1 MHESSPYLLQH
12 SQNPVD
18 WYAWG
23 DDALRR
29 AREEDKP
36 ILLSIGYSACHWCHV
51 MAHESFED
59 AAIAR
64 IMNENFVN
72 IKVDREERPD
82 LDAIYMQA
90 VQTMTGHGGWP
101 LTAFLTPDGEP
112 FYGGT
117 YFPPEE
123 RPGMPA
129 FPRVLQSVAEAYRTK
144 KQEIVRSARQLVD
157 RLQDATP
164 APTGVQ
170 QLTEDILRQAYVVL
184 QPEFD
189 GEQGGFGAAPKFPQ
203 PMVYD
208 YLLRYQGRMADTEA
222 LSMAELTLT
231 NMARGGIYDQVGGG
245 FHRYSTDAQWLVPHF
260 EKMLYDNALLSQL
273 YLHAYQAT
281 GNPLYRSVAVET
293 LEYVQ
298 REMTSPEGGFYSTQD
313 ADSEGEEGKF
323 YVWTPQEIDDV
334 LGREDGAVCRRYFGV
349 SEQGNF
355 EGHNILHI
363 PRAPEAVAQEIGM
376 GLEQLEAVVQRARA
390 RLYSERA
397 ERTWPARDEKILTGW
412 NGLMLQSFAEAAA
425 ILGRDDYRQ
434 VAEVNAAFIL
444 ERLRHEG
451 RLLRSY
457 KDGQAKVLGYLE
469 DYSFLIDGL
478 LSVYEATF
486 QRRWL
491 DEARSLA
498 EEMVALFWDA
508 EKGVFFDT
516 GHDHESL
523 VARPRDV
530 FDNAIPSGSS
540 VAVSVLLRL
549 GVFFDDEDFRRR
561 AAIALRSVAD
571 FVARFPTG
579 MGRWLC
585 ALDFYLS
592 MPQEIAIVG
601 RREEPATKA
610 LLEVVFGQYLP
621 NKVVAGCDPGDAE
634 GARGIPLLL
643 GREQGQQNL
652 TAYVCQNYACQFPTA
667 EPETLAEQLA
677 AGVH

>member
-1 MHESSPYLLQH
+1 
-12 SQNPVD
+12 
-18 WYAWG
+18 
-23 DDALRR
+23 
-29 AREEDKP
+29 
-36 ILLSIGYSACHWCHV
+36 
-51 MAHESFED
+51 
-59 AAIAR
+59 
-64 IMNENFVN
+64 
-72 IKVDREERPD
+72 
-82 LDAIYMQA
+82 
-90 VQTMTGHGGWP
+90 
-101 LTAFLTPDGEP
+101 
-112 FYGGT
+112 
-117 YFPPEE
+117 
-123 RPGMPA
+123 
-129 FPRVLQSVAEAYRTK
+129 
-144 KQEIVRSARQLVD
+144 
-157 RLQDATP
+157 
-164 APTGVQ
+164 
-170 QLTEDILRQAYVVL
+170 
-184 QPEFD
+184 
-189 GEQGGFGAAPKFPQ
+189 
-203 PMVYD
+203 
-208 YLLRYQGRMADTEA
+208 
-222 LSMAELTLT
+222 
-231 NMARGGIYDQVGGG
+231 
-245 FHRYSTDAQWLVPHF
+245 
-260 EKMLYDNALLSQL
+260 
-273 YLHAYQAT
+273 
-281 GNPLYRSVAVET
+281 
-293 LEYVQ
+293 
-298 REMTSPEGGFYSTQD
+298 
-313 ADSEGEEGKF
+313 
-323 YVWTPQEIDDV
+323 
-334 LGREDGAVCRRYFGV
+334 
-349 SEQGNF
+349 
-355 EGHNILHI
+355 
-363 PRAPEAVAQEIGM
+363 M

-643 GREQGQQNL
+643 GREQGQQNP
-652 TAYVCQNYACQFPTA
+652 TAYVCQNYACQLPTA